1 MSIAY
6 LLAQGFVQRAVVA
19 AALLGVGCG
28 VLSFFVVQRRLAFM
42 GHGIAHSMVAGVG
55 IGVLLSWPVFWPAL
69 AVAVLVAVGVGW
81 IAKRDQVSEDS
92 AIGITLSAAL
102 AVGLVLV
109 SLKQGYVTNLEAYL
123 FGSLVA
129 VLPADLFGLAILV
142 GVVSAAALLWWRVL
156 LLFAFD
162 PEGAAVAGYPVETIR
177 YGLLLCLA
185 LTVAVAMK
193 IVGILLVGAFLVI
206 PAAAAGFWSTRPARV
221 VTLSVLFALA
231 ASLAGILFSIA
242 VNSPAGASVVLMLM
256 LLFLAGRIL
265 GPYRK

>member
-1 MSIAY
+1 MSVFD
-6 LLAQGFVQRAVVA
+6 LLAQGFVQRAMIA
-19 AALLGVGCG
+19 AALLGIGCG
-28 VLSFFVVQRRLAFM
+28 VLSFFVVQRKLAFM

-69 AVAVLVAVGVGW
+69 AVAILVSVGVGW
-81 IAKRDQVSEDS
+81 IARRDQVSEDS

-102 AVGLVLV
+102 ALGLVLV
-109 SLKQGYVTNLEAYL
+109 SLKQGYITNLEGYL

-129 VLPADLFGLAILV
+129 VLPADLVGLAML
-142 GVVSAAALLWWRVL
+142 AAAIILILLLWWRIL

-162 PEGAAVAGYPVETIR
+162 PEGAAVAGYPAETMR

-206 PAAAAGFWSTRPARV
+206 PAAAAGFWSTRPVRV
-221 VTLSVLFALA
+221 VALSVSFALA
-231 ASLAGILFSIA
+231 ASLVGMLFSLA
-242 VNSPAGASVVLMLM
+242 VNAPAGASIVLVLM
-256 LLFLAGRIL
+256 LLFLVGRVW